1 VNRIYVALVALVMG
15 SCGNQNPKAEAP
27 VAVTPAATETP
38 AIVAADSFNTGVII
52 PSVSLRNVPSESFA
66 LYLPK
71 GFAKDT
77 TVPVAIV
84 FFDPHGDGTL
94 PLNLY
99 KTLADQHQVIL
110 IGSNTSRNGMDMQ
123 MAQSVSNNLITD
135 VMPRLQLTKENL
147 TLCGFSGGAKV
158 ALLAAAQNPNVANV
172 IYCGAAAPVQPNHPL
187 RLLGFAGT
195 RDMNYTD
202 VVGFDRSLNAPGLS
216 HNLIEWQGKH
226 EFPDAKTFA
235 DAFEWLSPSNLID
248 FKKKQATI
256 TPQKLAE
263 EDGQKQ
269 RLIKAFQVE
278 DINWW
283 KKEIASL
290 NSKKKTD
297 PMYDRLLG
305 FISLACY
312 SYAGQTLQQNN
323 LTAAEKILTIYTL
336 ADPGNKDC
344 EKFTQQLRERQGV
357 R

>member
-1 VNRIYVALVALVMG
+1 MSKFYVALLALFVG
-15 SCGNQNPKAEAP
+15 SCSNQSPKAEQLPSAAP
-27 VAVTPAATETP
+27 AIIQNPAVAV
-38 AIVAADSFNTGVII
+38 VDSFVTGEVI
-52 PSVSLRNVPSESFA
+52 PSVSLSNVPSEAFA

-71 GFAKDT
+71 SYVNDT

-84 FFDPHGDGTL
+84 FFDPHGDGSV

-99 KTLADQHQVIL
+99 KSLADKHQVIL
-110 IGSNTSRNGMDMQ
+110 IGSNTSRNGMDIQ
-123 MAQSVSNNLITD
+123 MAQSVANNLIID
-135 VMPRLQLTKENL
+135 AIQRFSLSKDNI

-158 ALLAAAQNPNVANV
+158 ALFAAAQNNNVANV
-172 IYCGAAAPVQPNHPL
+172 IYCGAAIPVQFNHPL

-202 VVGFDRSLNAPGLS
+202 VIGFDRSLNAPNLT
-216 HNLIEWQGKH
+216 HNLIEWPGKH
-226 EFPDAKTFA
+226 EFPDTKTFA
-235 DAFEWLSPSNLID
+235 DAFEWLSPANSID

-269 RLIKAFQVE
+269 RLLTAFQSK

-283 KKEIASL
+283 KQEINSL
-290 NSKKKTD
+290 NSKKKTE
-297 PMYDRLLG
+297 PMYERLLG

-312 SYAGQTLQQNN
+312 SYSGQTLQQNN
-323 LTAAEKILTIYTL
+323 LAAAEKILTIYAL

-344 EKFTQQLRERQGV
+344 EKFTRQLKERQVV